1 MCVALRKTCTS
12 TFPLGR
18 MAELVSRNDMV
29 GFPSSR
35 SARSIVNLDV
45 LLIEFR

>member
-12 TFPLGR
+12 MLPLSK

-35 SARSIVNLDV
+35 SARSIVNWMCW
-45 LLIEFR
+45 LIEFR